1 MSSIYCYCL
10 ADSFDFKSLAPYL
23 KAHYDSPQK
32 FDAVWSISIA
42 NEDPEAEEKRI
53 EVFIFKYGCV
63 IAWGGE
69 ETEIKKLI
77 KRFEKFAIDPIKN
90 HELDCFEYKLISKQS
105 SSIISTKDIV
115 LIGSKRVLMDK
126 LAISHAF
133 SQSVKLAVFETSIQ
147 KTIQNTKPLTEQLIA
162 NGKIALSRQ
171 ELSRNMGALFAERH
185 AINMHSD
192 ILYEP
197 EFFWKEPAYQKLYI
211 EATHYLDLQRRV
223 DTLYKRSQAVQDL
236 YNMLSIEVNHNHSS
250 FLEWVIIV
258 LIATEI
264 FIALAAHYL

>member
-1 MSSIYCYCL
+1 MSNIYCYCL
-10 ADSFDFKSLAPYL
+10 ADSFNFKALASYL

-32 FDAVWSISIA
+32 FEDVWSISIV
-42 NEDPEAEEKRI
+42 NEDPDAEEKTI

-69 ETEIKKLI
+69 ETEIKKFI
-77 KRFEKFAIDPIKN
+77 KRFEKFAIDPIKD
-90 HELDCFEYKLISKQS
+90 HELDYFEYKLTSKPS
-105 SSIISTKDIV
+105 TSIMPTKDMILV
-115 LIGSKRVLMDK
+115 GSKHVLMDK
-126 LAISHAF
+126 LSISHAF
-133 SQSVKLAVFETSIQ
+133 SQSVKLSVFETSIQ

-192 ILYEP
+192 ILSEP
-197 EFFWKEPAYQKLYI
+197 EFFWTEPAYQNLYI
-211 EATHYLDLQRRV
+211 EATQYIDLQRRV

-264 FIALAAHYL
+264 FIAIAAHYL